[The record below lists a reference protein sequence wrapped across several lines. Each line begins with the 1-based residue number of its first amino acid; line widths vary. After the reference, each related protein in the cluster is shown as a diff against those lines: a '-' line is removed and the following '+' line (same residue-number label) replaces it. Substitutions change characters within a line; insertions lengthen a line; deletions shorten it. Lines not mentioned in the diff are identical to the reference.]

1 MAMAALVSV
10 SVVRRGFVMQAVKIV
25 AMLMAV
31 IVIVAVHSRGVEM
44 SVQGMP
50 CRPGGLEGHEQHEKN
65 QEYTTHGAQW

>member
-10 SVVRRGFVMQAVKIV
+10 IVVRRGFVMQAVKIV

-31 IVIVAVHSRGVEM
+31 IVIVAVHNRGVEM

-50 CRPGGLEGHEQHEKN
+50 CRPGGLEGHEPHEKN